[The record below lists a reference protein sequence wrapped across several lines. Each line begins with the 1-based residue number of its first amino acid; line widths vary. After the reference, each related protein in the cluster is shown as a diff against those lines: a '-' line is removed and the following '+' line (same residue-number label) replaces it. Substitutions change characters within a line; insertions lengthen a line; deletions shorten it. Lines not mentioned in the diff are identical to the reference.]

1 MSAAGVGAGG
11 GDTSS
16 TTRERSGSVVA
27 ACPARGTM
35 HVCARQRGAVGS
47 RGSGTDTCARARRPS
62 DPQIENIA
70 GECDRCQEGTSV
82 GSSPDLAFLEN
93 GDYVV
98 LRGCLVVKV
107 RWLDRFAQKLA
118 EKSVSFENDRA
129 YFFMPGVRLEK
140 GSLFA
145 IVADRV
151 AAQLQE
157 LFLGLRETSL

>member
-1 MSAAGVGAGG
+1 
-11 GDTSS
+11 
-16 TTRERSGSVVA
+16 
-27 ACPARGTM
+27 
-35 HVCARQRGAVGS
+35 
-47 RGSGTDTCARARRPS
+47 
-62 DPQIENIA
+62 
-70 GECDRCQEGTSV
+70 
-82 GSSPDLAFLEN
+82 LEN